1 MPFFKSPKDTY
12 AASDDVFANV
22 ALEDGWSSPAT
33 RNEKSRDKSVA
44 ASPAKPD
51 TPAPDDDGSKH
62 GSTKQGSKHKFTLS
76 EDAQLWECDGKQ
88 FVVDPLLHVSSR
100 IVRSFLAD
108 GRLHCETRGSVYAFT
123 VLMPMRR
130 MVSSYDEVERAKQK
144 VITTEERSRSVR
156 EPQPDGGF

>member
-1 MPFFKSPKDTY
+1 MPGLGSPDDRDSFLIPLCDQLVSLFFYAACRLGELGRLSSLATGTSRTSCNVHLLFLSFGTRVTVPQPSSFQSMPFFKSPKDTY

-62 GSTKQGSKHKFTLS
+62 GSKQGTTNTARNSKPL
-76 EDAQLWECDGKQ
+76 EDATLDKGCSQDC
-88 FVVDPLLHVSSR
+88 
-100 IVRSFLAD
+100 
-108 GRLHCETRGSVYAFT
+108 
-123 VLMPMRR
+123 
-130 MVSSYDEVERAKQK
+130 
-144 VITTEERSRSVR
+144 
-156 EPQPDGGF
+156 